1 MKHDI
6 SEGGSRANWCFIT
19 WRQKQS
25 WLPKHRAFIKS

>member
-6 SEGGSRANWCFIT
+6 SEA
-19 WRQKQS
+19 S